1 MYAYVKYV
9 YEALKN
15 GQTVIIAAQ
24 RHGLL
29 SNSIKAYYQLEPS
42 ICCGIC
48 DFGSLT
54 LGSIQCFNLT
64 SKDSGVC
71 LVMW

>member
-15 GQTVIIAAQ
+15 GQIVVIATQ
-24 RHGLL
+24 RYGAL
-29 SNSIKAYYQLEPS
+29 SYSIKAYYQLEPS

-54 LGSIQCFNLT
+54 LGLI
-64 SKDSGVC
+64 
-71 LVMW
+71 